1 MTALKRLGLGTVQF
15 GYNYGVSN
23 SVGRPGESEIS
34 AILEYAAAS
43 GIVYLDTAAAY
54 GEAEALIG
62 RLSPASHRFRI
73 VTKLAPIAAERLE
86 PRHVGEIVGS
96 IEASCDR
103 LKSDRL
109 YAVLVHEARDLAKP
123 GAEFIVEALEDAR
136 RQGFV
141 ERIGASVYDADGL
154 SLVTT
159 RFRPQLVQLPLN
171 VLDRRLARD
180 GWLAR
185 LKATGAEIHA
195 RSIFLQGLLLMRP
208 SELPPFFEP
217 MRKAL
222 ADMQARF
229 ARSNAS
235 TLAAALAFVLRQEH
249 IDVLVVGVN
258 RLSEL
263 IEIEA
268 AMAAAEG
275 IEIDFGPAPSIA
287 PHFLN
292 PALWPSRV

>member
-23 SVGRPGESEIS
+23 SVGRPGESEIG

-54 GEAEALIG
+54 GEAETLIG

-73 VTKLAPIAAERLE
+73 VTKLAPISAERLE

-109 YAVLVHEARDLAKP
+109 YAALVHEVRDLAKP

-159 RFRPQLVQLPLN
+159 RFWPQLVQLPLN
-171 VLDRRLARD
+171 VLDRRLASD

-185 LKATGAEIHA
+185 LKGFGAEVHA

-208 SELPPFFEP
+208 SELPTFFEP

-229 ARSNAS
+229 AWSNAS
-235 TLAAALAFVLRQEH
+235 ALAAALAFVLRQEH

-263 IEIEA
+263 IEVEA

-287 PHFLN
+287 PQFLN

>member
-54 GEAEALIG
+54 GQAETLVG
-62 RLSPASHRFRI
+62 RLSPPSHRFRI

-185 LKATGAEIHA
+185 LKGSGTEIHA

-208 SELPPFFEP
+208 SELPTFFEP

-229 ARSNAS
+229 ARSNTS

-263 IEIEA
+263 TEIEA

>member
-1 MTALKRLGLGTVQF
+1 MALKRLGLGTVQF
-15 GYNYGVSN
+15 GYDYGVSN

-34 AILEYAAAS
+34 AILAHAAAS
-43 GIVYLDTAAAY
+43 GIVYLDTAAGY

-73 VTKLAPIAAERLE
+73 VTKLAPIAVERLE
-86 PRHVGEIVGS
+86 PRHVGEIVAS

-103 LKSDRL
+103 LKSDQL
-109 YAVLVHEARDLAKP
+109 YAVLVHQTRDLEKP

-136 RQGFV
+136 RQRLV

-159 RFRPQLVQLPLN
+159 RFRPQLVQLPFN
-171 VLDRRLARD
+171 VLDRRLADD

-185 LKATGAEIHA
+185 LKGIGVEIHA
-195 RSIFLQGLLLMRP
+195 RSVFLQGLLLMRP
-208 SELPPFFEP
+208 SELPPYFEP
-217 MRKAL
+217 MRKIL

-229 ARSNAS
+229 TRSSAS
-235 TLAAALAFVLRQEH
+235 TLAAALAFVLRQED
-249 IDVLVVGVN
+249 IDVVVAGVN

-268 AMAAAEG
+268 AMAAAERV
-275 IEIDFGPAPSIA
+275 EIDFGPAPSIA
-287 PHFLN
+287 PNFLN